1 MNYLKKT
8 KMLSEISFFTGIK
21 ELLSQNNILS
31 ISGKSG
37 TGKTALVL
45 QLVGNLLTYEELYTQ
60 SCIWI
65 QANESFPVKRLR
77 QIFADYPEKR
87 DYINENIFIIPQYNP
102 IPTYLE
108 QASILQQII
117 SPSTFLPP
125 SLKFIVFDN
134 ISHHLRF
141 EITQYANLN
150 CLILLDSFY
159 ETQLLPLILFC
170 KRNDIVLILIHEVTY
185 SPSQERVRPFFY
197 KLYDRIET
205 IDVVLSNV
213 CNSEKKNMF
222 ISFNRSQWN
231 FQFLIVN
238 NGISIL

>member
-1 MNYLKKT
+1 
-8 KMLSEISFFTGIK
+8 MLSEIRFFIGIK
-21 ELLSQNNILS
+21 ELLSHNNILS

-37 TGKTALVL
+37 TGKTTLAL
-45 QLVGNLLTYEELYTQ
+45 QLVGNLLTSEEPYKE
-60 SCIWI
+60 SCIWV
-65 QANESFPVKRLR
+65 QANEAFPVKRLR
-77 QIFADYPEKR
+77 QILADYPEKL
-87 DYINENIFIIPQYNP
+87 DYITENVFIIPQDNS

-108 QASILQQII
+108 QSSILQKIT
-117 SPSTFLPP
+117 SPSTVLPP
-125 SLKFIVFDN
+125 DLKCIVIDN

-141 EITQYANLN
+141 EITQFTNLN
-150 CLILLDSFY
+150 CLVLLDSFY

-170 KRNDIVLILIHEVTY
+170 KRNDIVLVLIHEVTY

-197 KLYDRIET
+197 KLYDRLET

-231 FQFLIVN
+231 FQFLIGN
-238 NGISIL
+238 NGLSLC

>member
-1 MNYLKKT
+1 
-8 KMLSEISFFTGIK
+8 MLSEINFFIGIK
-21 ELLSQNNILS
+21 KLFCHHNIVS

-37 TGKTALVL
+37 TGKTALAL
-45 QLVGNLLTYEELYTQ
+45 QLVENLITYEEPYTQ

-65 QANESFPVKRLR
+65 QANESFPIKRLN
-77 QIFADYPEKR
+77 QMLADYPEKV
-87 DYINENIFIIPQYNP
+87 DYITENVFIIPQDNP
-102 IPTYLE
+102 IHNYLE
-108 QASILQQII
+108 QSSILQKIV
-117 SPSTFLPP
+117 SPSTALPP
-125 SLKFIVFDN
+125 YLKYIVIDN

-150 CLILLDSFY
+150 CLTLLDSFY
-159 ETQLLPLILFC
+159 ETQLLPIILFC

-185 SPSQERVRPFFY
+185 SPSLQRVRPFFY

-205 IDVVLSNV
+205 IDIVLSNV

-231 FQFLIVN
+231 FQFLLGN
-238 NGISIL
+238 NGISLL